1 MPPNAGDVD
10 LQELAEDFEQNDDQ
24 VFEQNYETTLEEGS
38 TVELF
43 EQNSDTVM
51 VENSAKKVTRNG
63 AKVFE
68 QNGAKKLEQNGG
80 KSFRTKCPPPQLTTD
95 EIVTTSST
103 GLKTS
108 FLLPDSVTRLGDF

>member
-68 QNGAKKLEQNGG
+68 QNGG